1 MSNHITKRKVRFVRI
16 RGRVIPIRSKNKKA
30 IKDITASKNIGSLA
44 KIAGVTTLGLAGL
57 FGAGKL
63 QRQSDKLLKLGEFG
77 KSTTVNKAAKIAKFT
92 SRAVPAFLVGSAL
105 LAIDRKSRDEGTAF
119 DIGNK
124 SGTFNLASS
133 LAGAFAFSRVGKR
146 FEKFGLRGG
155 KFPLK
160 LRDI

>member
-1 MSNHITKRKVRFVRI
+1 MSNHTTRRKVRFVRI
-16 RGRVIPIRSKNKKA
+16 RGRVIPIRSKNKRA
-30 IKDITASKNIGSLA
+30 IKDITSSKNIGSLA
-44 KIAGVTTLGLAGL
+44 KIVGITTLGLAGL
-57 FGAGKL
+57 FGAGRI
-63 QRQSDKLLKLGEFG
+63 QRQSDKLLKLGKFG
-77 KSTTVNKAAKIAKFT
+77 KSKIVNKAAKISKF
-92 SRAVPAFLVGSAL
+92 SSKAIPAFLVGSAL
-105 LAIDRKSRDEGTAF
+105 LAIDRRSRDEGTAF

-133 LAGAFAFSRVGKR
+133 LAGAFVFSRVGKR